1 MKRYFGPSGKLSR
14 TFPDY
19 EVREPQNK
27 MAEAVSEA
35 ILNEENLVVEAGTGV
50 GKTLAYLVPIFES
63 GKSAVISTA
72 TKVLQHQL
80 LEKDIPIVKEVT
92 GLNPDVAILKGRS
105 NYLCL
110 LRKEQ
115 FILNPLFKNKRDIP
129 VWAEVKAWISYTE
142 TGDFSEMEEVPVYH
156 PILTGMNADRNYCT
170 GSKCPFYRE
179 CYFYQARKK
188 AQKAQIVLV
197 NHHLLFA
204 DLSVKETNYGT
215 ILPLHPVLVVDEAH
229 KLEDIASSQFGETL
243 TARMVSILLGQLPG
257 ELKLRHAGFF
267 RELLDD
273 PLFSGE
279 TGVQQ
284 RGTVT
289 DEMAEKLL
297 SMRPLL
303 ESLRK
308 DLSSLK
314 DEVFEMRDNL
324 VQRIASFFVF
334 LDSLTDPD
342 FVKYFDYN
350 RVGHQFR
357 SVPIDISPK
366 IERALT
372 GNFESVIMTS
382 ATLSI
387 RSKLDFFQSRVG
399 LKEAKGKLL
408 ASTFDFK
415 KNALL
420 YVPESLPE
428 VNQENFR
435 LKALEEII
443 RVLTN
448 TGGRAFLLCTSHRSV
463 SYFASELR
471 KRTKLNILKQG
482 ESSAQGLVGRFTMEK
497 NAVLVGSFSF
507 WEGVD
512 VKGEAL
518 SCVIIDRLPFPQP
531 DEPVF
536 KARSTRMD
544 NGFFGYSVPLA
555 VLQFKQGLG
564 RLIRGRDDRG
574 ILVVLDDRL
583 LTKRYGKSFLD
594 SFYPIRITRSMDVV
608 KKFLAQS

>member
-1 MKRYFGPSGKLSR
+1 MKRYFGTSGKLSK

-19 EVREPQNK
+19 EVREPQNI
-27 MAEAVSEA
+27 MAEAVSAA
-35 ILNEENLVVEAGTGV
+35 ISNSENLVVEAGTGV

-92 GLNPDVAILKGRS
+92 GLNPEVAILKGRS

-115 FILNPLFKNKRDIP
+115 FALNPLFKNKRDIP
-129 VWAEVKAWISYTE
+129 VWAEVKAWLSHTE
-142 TGDFSEMEEVPVYH
+142 TGDFSEMEEVPAYH

-179 CYFYQARKK
+179 CYFYDARKK

-204 DLSVKETNYGT
+204 DLSVKETKYGT

-229 KLEDIASSQFGETL
+229 KLEDIASSQFGETF
-243 TARMVSILLGQLPG
+243 TARMVSILLGQLPS
-257 ELKLRHAGFF
+257 ELKLRHSGIF

-273 PLFSGE
+273 PIYSGDNE
-279 TGVQQ
+279 SQQ
-284 RGTVT
+284 RGALSE
-289 DEMAEKLL
+289 EMAEKLL
-297 SMRPLL
+297 SMKPLL

-308 DLSSLK
+308 DLISLE
-314 DEVFEMRDNL
+314 DEAFEMRDNL
-324 VQRIASFFVF
+324 VQRIASFFSF
-334 LDSLTDPD
+334 LDSVTNPD
-342 FVKYFDYN
+342 FVKYFDNN
-350 RVGHQFR
+350 RSGRQFL

-366 IERALT
+366 IEQALT
-372 GNFESVIMTS
+372 MNFESIIMTS

-399 LKEAKGKLL
+399 LKETKGELL

-420 YVPESLPE
+420 YVPQSLPE
-428 VNQENFR
+428 VNQADFR
-435 LKALEEII
+435 PKALEEII
-443 RVLTN
+443 QVLERTE
-448 TGGRAFLLCTSHRSV
+448 GRAFLLCTSHRNV
-463 SYFASELR
+463 AYFASELR
-471 KRTKLNILKQG
+471 KRTKLNVLKQG
-482 ESSAQGLVGRFTMEK
+482 ESSAPGLVGRFTMEK

-531 DEPVF
+531 DDPVF
-536 KARSTRMD
+536 KARSSRME

-564 RLIRGRDDRG
+564 RLIRGREDRG
-574 ILVVLDDRL
+574 ILVVLDNRL

-594 SFYPIRITRSMDVV
+594 SFYPIQITRAMDEV

>member
-1 MKRYFGPSGKLSR
+1 MKRYFGTSGKLSR

-19 EVREPQNK
+19 EVREPQNI
-27 MAEAVSEA
+27 MAEAVSAA
-35 ILNEENLVVEAGTGV
+35 ISDGENLVVEAGTGV

-92 GLNPDVAILKGRS
+92 GLNPEVAILKGRS

-115 FILNPLFKNKRDIP
+115 FALNPLFKSKRDIP
-129 VWAEVKAWISYTE
+129 VWAEVKTWLSYTE
-142 TGDFSEMEEVPVYH
+142 TGDFSEMEEVPAYH

-170 GSKCPFYRE
+170 GSKCPFYKE
-179 CYFYQARKK
+179 CYFYDARKK

-204 DLSVKETNYGT
+204 DLSVKETKYGT

-229 KLEDIASSQFGETL
+229 KLEDIASSQFGETF
-243 TARMVSILLGQLPG
+243 TARMVSILLGQLPS
-257 ELKLRHAGFF
+257 ELKLRHSGIF

-273 PLFSGE
+273 PIYSGDNE
-279 TGVQQ
+279 SQQ
-284 RGTVT
+284 RGALSE
-289 DEMAEKLL
+289 EMAEKLL
-297 SMRPLL
+297 SMKPLL

-308 DLSSLK
+308 DLISLE
-314 DEVFEMRDNL
+314 DEAFEMRDNL
-324 VQRIASFFVF
+324 VQRIASFFSF
-334 LDSLTDPD
+334 LDSVTNPD
-342 FVKYFDYN
+342 FVKYFDNN
-350 RVGHQFR
+350 RSGRQFL

-366 IERALT
+366 IEQALT
-372 GNFESVIMTS
+372 MNFESIIMTS

-399 LKEAKGKLL
+399 LKETKGKLL

-420 YVPESLPE
+420 YIPQSLPE
-428 VNQENFR
+428 VNQEDFR
-435 LKALEEII
+435 PKALEEII
-443 RVLTN
+443 QVLEKTK
-448 TGGRAFLLCTSHRSV
+448 GRAFLLCTSHRNV

-471 KRTKLNILKQG
+471 KRTKLNVLKQG
-482 ESSAQGLVGRFTMEK
+482 ESSAPGLVGRFTMEK

-531 DEPVF
+531 DDPVF
-536 KARSTRMD
+536 KARSSRME

-564 RLIRGRDDRG
+564 RLIRGREDRG
-574 ILVVLDDRL
+574 ILVVLDNRL

-594 SFYPIRITRSMDVV
+594 SFYPIQITRAMDEV